1 MFFLPLYDDNPAG
14 RRPLVVWLLMAVCI
28 AVFVWQASL
37 PPSEAQAAVL
47 AFGAIPAVL
56 FGDVSLPPEIALVPA
71 WLSVFTSMFL
81 HGGWLHLAGNM
92 LYLWIFGDN
101 VEDSMGHGRFLV
113 FYLLCGLAAALTQA
127 WVDPASQI
135 PLVGASGGIAGVLG
149 AYLVLHPRANVRV
162 FAWII
167 FFIRVINVPA
177 FIVLGVWIAGQFLAA
192 PGAVGASGGVAYF
205 AHIGGFVAGMALAP
219 LFKKRGVKLFQKP
232 RSQVFD
238 MEALQSGSFT
248 RAFTHGGHRR

>member
-14 RRPLVVWLLMAVCI
+14 ARPLVVGLLMAVCI
-28 AVFVWQASL
+28 AVFVWQVSL

-56 FGDVSLPPEIALVPA
+56 CGKVSLPPEIALVPA

-127 WVDPASQI
+127 WMDPASRI

-167 FFIRVINVPA
+167 LFIRVINVPA

-192 PGAVGASGGVAYF
+192 PGAVGASDGVAYF

-238 MEALQSGSFT
+238 MEALQSGSLT

>member
-14 RRPLVVWLLMAVCI
+14 ARPLVVWLLMAVCI
-28 AVFVWQASL
+28 AVFVWQTSL

-56 FGDVSLPPEIALVPA
+56 FGEVSLPPEIALVPA

-127 WVDPASQI
+127 WVDPASRI

-167 FFIRVINVPA
+167 FFIRIINVPA

-192 PGAVGASGGVAYF
+192 PDAVGASGGIAYF

-238 MEALQSGSFT
+238 MEALQSGSLT
-248 RAFTHGGHRR
+248 RAFTHGGRRR